1 MDNLFHVSTAP
12 HIRDSITTKNIMY
25 DVILALIPA
34 TIFGIYQFGIDAFLV
49 VSVAI
54 ITSLLS
60 EYLYQRF
67 MKLPITVYDGSAIL
81 TGLLLA
87 LCLSSSMPLWMV
99 ALGSVFA
106 IIVVKQLFGGLG
118 QNFMN
123 PALAARCFLLISF
136 AGKMN
141 SFVNVDATSS
151 ATALALLR
159 NGEDV
164 NLFNMFMGNISGT
177 IGETSTIALL
187 IGALYLIYKKVI
199 SPKIPLAVFVSFS
212 VIIFISGDFSLDYL
226 LKQICGGGLI
236 IGAFF
241 MATDYVTSPITPNG
255 KIIYGLIIGIL
266 AAVFRLY
273 GNTPEGM
280 SFAIIIS
287 NLLVPLIE
295 KVTIPKIKGKGVNNN
310 EKNIIKDIIIFAII
324 TLAAGL
330 SLALVNSLTK
340 EPIAIQN
347 EKIIQDSYRSV
358 FKQGK
363 VFANNKEIDEI
374 VDKFPETIKNKNYN
388 FGENG
393 IVIDDILMVTDKTD
407 NLIGHIIKV
416 TTKDGYGG
424 DITLVVGIDTKDTIT
439 GIEVLSIDET
449 VGLGM
454 NAKNENFKEQ
464 YYNKQINNFTITK
477 TGKQKDQEIDALSGA
492 TITSTAFNNAV
503 NSALAINQE
512 IKEIAY
518 E

>member
-67 MKLPITVYDGSAIL
+67 MKLPITIYDGSAIL

-141 SFVNVDATSS
+141 SFVNIDATSS

-212 VIIFISGDFSLDYL
+212 VIIFIS
-226 LKQICGGGLI
+226 
-236 IGAFF
+236 
-241 MATDYVTSPITPNG
+241 
-255 KIIYGLIIGIL
+255 
-266 AAVFRLY
+266 
-273 GNTPEGM
+273 E
-280 SFAIIIS
+280 
-287 NLLVPLIE
+287 
-295 KVTIPKIKGKGVNNN
+295 
-310 EKNIIKDIIIFAII
+310 
-324 TLAAGL
+324 
-330 SLALVNSLTK
+330 
-340 EPIAIQN
+340 
-347 EKIIQDSYRSV
+347 
-358 FKQGK
+358 
-363 VFANNKEIDEI
+363 
-374 VDKFPETIKNKNYN
+374 
-388 FGENG
+388 
-393 IVIDDILMVTDKTD
+393 
-407 NLIGHIIKV
+407 
-416 TTKDGYGG
+416 
-424 DITLVVGIDTKDTIT
+424 
-439 GIEVLSIDET
+439 
-449 VGLGM
+449 
-454 NAKNENFKEQ
+454 
-464 YYNKQINNFTITK
+464 
-477 TGKQKDQEIDALSGA
+477 
-492 TITSTAFNNAV
+492 
-503 NSALAINQE
+503 
-512 IKEIAY
+512 
-518 E
+518 

>member
-67 MKLPITVYDGSAIL
+67 MKLPITIYDGSAIL

-141 SFVNVDATSS
+141 SFVNIDATSS

-199 SPKIPLAVFVSFS
+199 
-212 VIIFISGDFSLDYL
+212 
-226 LKQICGGGLI
+226 
-236 IGAFF
+236 
-241 MATDYVTSPITPNG
+241 
-255 KIIYGLIIGIL
+255 
-266 AAVFRLY
+266 
-273 GNTPEGM
+273 
-280 SFAIIIS
+280 
-287 NLLVPLIE
+287 
-295 KVTIPKIKGKGVNNN
+295 
-310 EKNIIKDIIIFAII
+310 
-324 TLAAGL
+324 
-330 SLALVNSLTK
+330 
-340 EPIAIQN
+340 
-347 EKIIQDSYRSV
+347 
-358 FKQGK
+358 
-363 VFANNKEIDEI
+363 
-374 VDKFPETIKNKNYN
+374 
-388 FGENG
+388 
-393 IVIDDILMVTDKTD
+393 
-407 NLIGHIIKV
+407 
-416 TTKDGYGG
+416 
-424 DITLVVGIDTKDTIT
+424 
-439 GIEVLSIDET
+439 
-449 VGLGM
+449 
-454 NAKNENFKEQ
+454 
-464 YYNKQINNFTITK
+464 
-477 TGKQKDQEIDALSGA
+477 
-492 TITSTAFNNAV
+492 
-503 NSALAINQE
+503 
-512 IKEIAY
+512 
-518 E
+518 